1 MHRKSCFESRHFSHM
16 YRSLNGT
23 RQTVSAS
30 IFQTWIRYICIEEKE
45 KVTEIYF
52 DLVYGSNYYM
62 NGALMEP
69 FNKE

>member
-1 MHRKSCFESRHFSHM
+1 MYKSLKR
-16 YRSLNGT
+16 T

-30 IFQTWIRYICIEEKE
+30 ICQTWIRFIWMEEKE